1 MQSMLPK
8 QLVISPPGLVTTLE
22 NVQMEICLIAA
33 FHQQMQITNLSTR
46 EFASRFISFSVEAID
61 EMQLSPLSISIVC
74 QWSLHDRATSIL
86 NDRFALPPGE
96 YCNHEILEAWIKLRH
111 PDSVKL
117 YYFVEVK
124 GICFI

>member
-22 NVQMEICLIAA
+22 NVQMGICLIAA

-74 QWSLHDRATSIL
+74 QWSLH
-86 NDRFALPPGE
+86 
-96 YCNHEILEAWIKLRH
+96 
-111 PDSVKL
+111 
-117 YYFVEVK
+117 EVK